1 MPYCTQC
8 GMELFADAKFCGN
21 CGAPVRVAHKA
32 PKADWVT
39 HRGLPIT
46 KTGETFRLERES
58 HLCVLWSLYRDLEIL
73 RPLVNNAKFVCET
86 CFRVAEKQENL
97 CTPTPI

>member
-1 MPYCTQC
+1 MPYCTRC
-8 GMELFADAKFCGN
+8 GRESSVDANFCGN

-86 CFRVAEKQENL
+86 CFRVAEKRENL
-97 CTPTPI
+97 CTPAPI